1 MRKIFFSL
9 IICACI
15 APSFAGLRI
24 HSSLGGTVSSLGY
37 KFPDTLKIEI
47 NDQTMRTR
55 FLFSTG
61 IEIDF
66 KEMFGATIG
75 LSVEDRG
82 GKLNGKWIN
91 LVEGEFEYQ
100 YRYLQVPVHAKLIVP
115 LLIPGSIFLTAGP
128 EFGFN
133 IDRIW
138 MVKFKNAADP
148 IGTVIDDETR
158 GFDFG
163 ISGTLGYE
171 IPMGRYFG
179 LSIWG
184 GYYYG
189 FTDIYENKT
198 KPSEDFNLYNRAI
211 KFGVSFI
218 STIKEF

>member
-1 MRKIFFSL
+1 MRKIIVLL
-9 IICACI
+9 IVCGFVV
-15 APSFAGLRI
+15 STFAGLRF
-24 HSSLGGTVSSLGY
+24 HSSIGGTVSSLGY
-37 KFPDTLKIEI
+37 MFPDTLKIEI
-47 NDQTMRTR
+47 NDQAVRTR
-55 FLFSTG
+55 FLLSTG
-61 IEIDF
+61 IEVDF
-66 KEMFGATIG
+66 KEMYGFLID

-82 GKLNGKWIN
+82 GKLSGKWVN

-100 YRYLQVPVHAKLIVP
+100 YRYLQVPVHAKIIVP

-138 MVKFKNAADP
+138 MVKFKNSTDP

-158 GFDFG
+158 GLDFG

-171 IPMGRYFG
+171 LPIGRYFA
-179 LSIWG
+179 LSLWG

-189 FTDIYENKT
+189 FTDIYEEKT
-198 KPSEDFNLYNRAI
+198 DPSKDFNLYNRAI
-211 KFGVSFI
+211 KFGISFI